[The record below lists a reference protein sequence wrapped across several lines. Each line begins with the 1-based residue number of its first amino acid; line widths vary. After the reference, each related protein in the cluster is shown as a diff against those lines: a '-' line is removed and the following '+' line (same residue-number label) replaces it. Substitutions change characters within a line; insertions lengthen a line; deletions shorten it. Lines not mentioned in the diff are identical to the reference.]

1 MTAAAPLPDAEARRR
16 IAQDLDRS
24 LVVTAGAGT
33 GKTSA
38 LVGRVVE
45 QVRRGASLREIAV
58 ITFTEAAAAELRARL
73 SEELD
78 RASAADPAHPGLR
91 AAVTEVDEAAVCTL
105 HAFAQRM
112 LVEHVLAAGLPPG
125 FEVLDELSERVD
137 LEERLSRFTDEL
149 FDDPEAEPM
158 LQGGFALGMK
168 EDALSELAWCLHR
181 HWDRLDDGEA
191 ALLEAARVPAAG
203 WPRVDTGPV
212 LDAIDAALA
221 MASWCTDERDLLLRH
236 LEETLRHA
244 GAVLGEAADDAQAT
258 VAVLVRLGKLS
269 CGYGQAP
276 NWDGKVAEVRAACN
290 EAEEARQRAIEQL
303 RAPVLADLL
312 ARLAAFTLRAAEQ
325 RAAEGRLSFHDL
337 LVLARRLLRD
347 DPGARAALRRRY
359 RWLLVDEFQDTDPL
373 QVDLAAWL
381 SCAVEGAGDLA
392 QARPGALFVVGDPK
406 QSIYRFRRAD
416 IALFEEVCDKVGDE
430 VVLSANFRSVPG
442 VVRFVNTVFPVL
454 FGDDP
459 APGQA
464 AYHLLDAQRPPLS
477 GEVRRGGVQLT
488 LAGMGEEAEPPGL
501 GLPPVVVLGGGVE
514 GSVGETRRAA
524 AGDIATAVRRA
535 VAESWTVS
543 DPDDAAGPRRAL
555 RYRDVAV
562 LIPTRNAL
570 AALEEAFD
578 AADLPYRLEGAALL
592 WGSDEVR
599 DVLCALAAADEPS
612 DAVSVLA
619 ALRSP
624 GLACGDDD
632 LVAWRSA
639 GGSWDPRAAVPA
651 GLDDHPVATAMAVL
665 LELHRLRWWSGPSD
679 MVAAALSKLGS
690 LELAF
695 AHRRPRQY
703 WQRLRWL
710 SDQARLFDETAGGSL
725 HDFLRWSELQREG
738 DGRAAIL
745 GPPESDDDSVRIMTV
760 HGAKGLEFPMV
771 VVAGLERDE
780 SAGHRA
786 DPVLWRP
793 DGGIEVSLNQ
803 ELRSAGWVE
812 ASKADKELDRLERVR
827 LLYVAMTRARDH
839 LVLCL
844 HHKTRNAQADSSP
857 AAQLEELC
865 RQHPLLWRRLPEAEP
880 GAGAHDG
887 GALSETERRALD
899 GAALDRAALERA
911 FPGVGAGAS
920 EGEGDDLHVVAAEL
934 EAWDAARS
942 SMLARLRTFPV
953 VTASALGHEDAAP
966 GPDRA
971 PDRAVQDEAPEA
983 DLSSVAFSGDG
994 RSSDVALEIGRA
1006 VHGTL
1011 AQVDLSTQRDTAGR
1025 PAPEVARS
1033 RALAHGIAEHA
1044 DTVAAMVARALATPV
1059 VQRAAT
1065 RRHHKELWLSTALGS
1080 HDVDG
1085 IFEGFADLVVEDDDG
1100 LVVVDYKT
1108 DRLPDAATLA
1118 SLVERYALQ
1127 VAAYAE
1133 AAEAAT
1139 GRPVVRCVLVF
1150 VGGAE
1155 PLERVLEGEALHA
1168 ARLRAREATRSLA
1181 ASGR

>member
-1 MTAAAPLPDAEARRR
+1 MTASAPLPDAEGRRR
-16 IAQDLDRS
+16 IAEDLDRS

-45 QVRRGASLREIAV
+45 RVRRGAALRDIAV

-73 SEELD
+73 SEELA
-78 RASAADPAHPGLR
+78 RASDADPSHVGLS
-91 AAVTEVDEAAVCTL
+91 AALEEVDEAAVCTL

-137 LEERLSRFTDEL
+137 LEERLARFTDEL
-149 FDDPEAEPM
+149 LDDPDAEPM
-158 LQGGFALGMK
+158 LLRGFVLGMK

-181 HWDRLDDGEA
+181 HWDRLDDGGLEVLESA
-191 ALLEAARVPAAG
+191 RARPGQWPEVDATPVLEAMDG
-203 WPRVDTGPV
+203 
-212 LDAIDAALA
+212 ALA
-221 MASWCTDERDLLLRH
+221 MAPWCTEEDDLLLRH
-236 LEETLRHA
+236 LRETVRPARSVLAA
-244 GAVLGEAADDAQAT
+244 GAEDPRAAT
-258 VAVLVRLGKLS
+258 AVLVGLGKLS

-276 NWDGKVAEVRAACN
+276 NWGGRVNDVRAACN
-290 EAEEARQRAIEQL
+290 AAEEARQRAIEAV
-303 RAPVLADLL
+303 RAPVLADLV
-312 ARLAAFTLRAAEQ
+312 ARLGAFTLGAAEQ

-337 LVLARRLLRD
+337 LVRARRLLRD
-347 DPGARAALRRRY
+347 DAGARAALRRRY

-381 SCAVEGAGDLA
+381 SSAVEGAGELA

-416 IALFEEVCDKVGDE
+416 IALFEEVCAEIGDE
-430 VVLSANFRSVPG
+430 VVLSSNFRSVPG

-454 FGDDP
+454 FGADP
-459 APGQA
+459 EPGQA
-464 AYHLLDAQRPPLS
+464 EYNSLDAQRPPLT

-501 GLPPVVVLGGGVE
+501 GLPPVVVLGGRVE

-524 AGDIATAVRRA
+524 ARDIAAAVRCA
-535 VAESWTVS
+535 VAESWPVT
-543 DPDDAAGPRRAL
+543 DPEAPAAPTRAL

-578 AADLPYRLEGAALL
+578 AADVPYRLEGSALL

-599 DVLCALAAADEPS
+599 DVLCTLAAADEPS

-639 GGSWDPRAAVPA
+639 GGSWDPRAGAPA
-651 GLDDHPVATAMAVL
+651 GLEGHPVARAMAVL
-665 LELHRLRWWSGPSD
+665 GELHRRRWWTSPSD
-679 MVAAALSKLGS
+679 MVAVALQRLGS

-695 AHRRPRQY
+695 AHRRPRQH
-703 WQRLRWL
+703 WLRLRWL
-710 SDQARLFDETAGGSL
+710 ADQARLFDETAGGSL
-725 HDFLRWSELQREG
+725 HEFLRWSELQRQG

-771 VVAGLERDE
+771 VMAGLERDE

-786 DPVLWRP
+786 DAVLWRD
-793 DGGIEVSLNQ
+793 DGGIEVSLNSD
-803 ELRSAGWVE
+803 LRTPGWVE

-827 LLYVAMTRARDH
+827 LLYVAMTRSRDH

-844 HHKTRNAQADSSP
+844 HHRTKNGQADSSP

-865 RQHPLLWRRLPEAEP
+865 RLHPLLWRRLPGTDPGP
-880 GAGAHDG
+880 GADG
-887 GALSETERRALD
+887 GALSETDRRTLD
-899 GAALDRAALERA
+899 RGALDRATLERV
-911 FPGVGAGAS
+911 FPGVGAEGA
-920 EGEGDDLHVVAAEL
+920 DDDADLRQIAAEL
-934 EAWDAARS
+934 EAWSAARS
-942 SMLARLRTFPV
+942 SMLARLRTSPV
-953 VTASALGHEDAAP
+953 LTATDLAHRVAAD
-966 GPDRA
+966 GPRR
-971 PDRAVQDEAPEA
+971 PPVGAVGSDEAP
-983 DLSSVAFSGDG
+983 DTDPLRGLSGE
-994 RSSDVALEIGRA
+994 RWRSDVALEIGRA

-1011 AQVDLSTQRDTAGR
+1011 AVVDLATHRDPSGR
-1025 PAPEVARS
+1025 PAPEVARL
-1033 RALAHGIAEHA
+1033 RAAAHGIADHA
-1044 DTVAAMVARALATPV
+1044 DAVGAMVARALAAPV
-1059 VQRAAT
+1059 VQRAGA
-1065 RRHHKELWLSTALGS
+1065 RRHHKELWLATSLGAGER
-1080 HDVDG
+1080 DG
-1085 IFEGFADLVVEDDDG
+1085 IFEGFADLLVEDDDG

-1108 DRLPDAATLA
+1108 DRVPDAATLA
-1118 SLVERYALQ
+1118 SLVERHVLQ
-1127 VAAYAE
+1127 VAAYAV
-1133 AAEAAT
+1133 AVEAAT

-1150 VGGAE
+1150 AGGAE
-1155 PLERVLEGEALHA
+1155 PIERVVDGVALDRARRA
-1168 ARLRAREATRSLA
+1168 ARQAMAQVTA
-1181 ASGR
+1181 PVG